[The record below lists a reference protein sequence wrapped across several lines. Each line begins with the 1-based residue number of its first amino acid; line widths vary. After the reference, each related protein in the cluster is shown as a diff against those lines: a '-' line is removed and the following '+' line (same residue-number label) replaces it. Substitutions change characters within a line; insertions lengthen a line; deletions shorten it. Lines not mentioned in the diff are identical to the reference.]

1 MQDFRDKVVWITGA
15 ASGIGAAVARAF
27 AAAGA
32 RVVLSDR
39 DAAGLDATLQ
49 SLGGA
54 GGAMVLPFDVIEFDR
69 HAALAAE
76 VKARMGRIDLLFNIA
91 GITQRSL
98 VRDTGMDVYR
108 RLMDVDYFA
117 PVSLTKAVLPIM
129 VADGGGGV
137 AVVSSVAGK
146 FGTALRSGYCAA
158 KHALHG
164 FFDSLRAEAWADNIH
179 VTIVVPAS
187 VRTNV
192 SVNALRG
199 DGSRYGVMDAAMAQ
213 GQSADEAAAI
223 ILKAMQKGAPEIVV
237 GNGIPIRMLRWKR
250 LWSPKRFFKLM
261 QTAKTT

>member
-1 MQDFRDKVVWITGA
+1 MHEFRDKVVWITGA

-27 AAAGA
+27 DAAGA
-32 RVVLSDR
+32 RGVLSDR
-39 DAAGLDATLQ
+39 DEAGLAVTLR
-49 SLGGA
+49 SLRGA
-54 GGAMVLPFDVIEFDR
+54 NSAMVLPFDVTEFER
-69 HAALAAE
+69 HAALAAL

-129 VADGGGGV
+129 AADGGGTV

-164 FFDSLRAEAWADNIH
+164 FYDSLRAEAWSDNIK
-179 VTIVVPAS
+179 VTVVVPAS

-192 SVNALRG
+192 SVNAIRG
-199 DGSRYGVMDAAMAQ
+199 DGSPYGVMDDAMAQ

-223 ILKAMQKGAPEIVV
+223 ILKGMAKGAPEIIV
-237 GNGIPIRMLRWKR
+237 GNGVPIRMLRWKR
-250 LWSPKRFFKLM
+250 TWSPKRFFKLM
-261 QTAKTT
+261 QGAKTT